1 MKDTSEKFRS
11 LIRINSASKVIM
23 VIDFKKIHQYLVAVA
38 NGSINHSQLTD
49 LVKIS
54 RLIVQSYLIN
64 YRSNVM
70 NLIKRNGITLTDLA
84 YDCIA
89 DAFGRNKELKFY
101 AVNQFIN
108 SLQEDVKLVQ
118 PFNLFI
124 AFKSYL
130 IKIANAQISKL
141 YAQTDPI
148 GAKIL
153 RNIKDKVKE
162 SDKLCIKKDLRGL
175 KIEVKNFVDG
185 NNSTDFPIEQLLIE
199 AKRNNRILTT
209 SELLEHIYSNLQ
221 NQSEYKKSVYLFD
234 IVLLFKNYFNSEY
247 EFNYEYSEE
256 KLNSKIDGNCF
267 EEYEMQNLKQK
278 VENFIKEKIMV
289 NYFLK
294 GKLNKVEA
302 EAIYLTIKDI
312 ICDWCTGFFSNN
324 SIYEYFN
331 SHFILSHDLYLK
343 KYRTKIEYLVK
354 LARDEFANFMVKE
367 I

>member
-1 MKDTSEKFRS
+1 
-11 LIRINSASKVIM
+11 
-23 VIDFKKIHQYLVAVA
+23 
-38 NGSINHSQLTD
+38 
-49 LVKIS
+49 
-54 RLIVQSYLIN
+54 
-64 YRSNVM
+64 
-70 NLIKRNGITLTDLA
+70 
-84 YDCIA
+84 
-89 DAFGRNKELKFY
+89 
-101 AVNQFIN
+101 
-108 SLQEDVKLVQ
+108 
-118 PFNLFI
+118 
-124 AFKSYL
+124 
-130 IKIANAQISKL
+130 L